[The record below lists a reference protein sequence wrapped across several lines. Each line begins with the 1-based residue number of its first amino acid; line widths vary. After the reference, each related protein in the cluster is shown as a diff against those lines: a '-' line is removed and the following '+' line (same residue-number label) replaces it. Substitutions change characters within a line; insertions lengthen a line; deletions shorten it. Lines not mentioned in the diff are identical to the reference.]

1 MGERD
6 VTPSAAEA
14 LALDDVAPLA
24 RELALGGVVV
34 LTGAGVSTGSG
45 IPDYRDEHGAWKRV
59 QPVQYRDFVGNTEVR
74 RRYWGR
80 SAIGWPRF
88 RDAKPNRAH
97 RALSELEARGLLA
110 LTVTQNVDGL
120 HQAAGNRAVVDLH
133 GRLDRVRCLAC
144 NAEVSRDALQTRL
157 VGENPGWLEQA
168 GSVAPDG
175 DADLTTNDYS
185 GFRMV
190 DCEACGGMLKPDVV
204 FFGETVPAPR
214 VEAAMAALA
223 SARALLI
230 TGSSLMVY
238 SGFRF
243 ARRAQALGI
252 PIWLVNRGRTR
263 ADDFA
268 ALKLEGDVQT
278 TLEALVGALDGRP

>member
-1 MGERD
+1 M
-6 VTPSAAEA
+6 TACAAETISSS
-14 LALDDVAPLA
+14 DVVTLA
-24 RELALGGVVV
+24 RELGRGGVVV

-59 QPVQYRDFVGNTEVR
+59 HPVQYRDFVGNDEMR

-88 RDAKPNRAH
+88 RQAKPNGAH
-97 RALSELEARGLLA
+97 HALAELERRGLLS

-120 HQAAGNRAVVDLH
+120 HQAAGSRTVIDLH
-133 GRLDRVRCLAC
+133 GRLDRVICLAC
-144 NAEVSRDALQTRL
+144 KAEGSRDSLQVRL
-157 VGENPGWLEQA
+157 VTENPGWLEQA
-168 GSVAPDG
+168 ASVAPDG

-185 GFRMV
+185 GFRMLS
-190 DCEACGGMLKPDVV
+190 CEGCGGMLKPDVV

-214 VEAAMAALA
+214 VEAAMRALA
-223 SARALLI
+223 DARALLV

-243 ARRAQALGI
+243 ARRAQSLGI
-252 PIWLVNRGRTR
+252 PVWIVNRGRTR

-268 ALKLEGDVQT
+268 ALKLEGDVEA
-278 TLEALVGALDGRP
+278 TLGALVGALG